1 MAKKQEI
8 KTIKVGEMEVPQEY
22 FSMNEEDKQVICNS
36 ILESIMYLLE
46 KHVNVDDIDR
56 RIILDRIIESSIITN
71 EMEEN
76 YEVAGVLFDVQKLIN
91 A

>member
-1 MAKKQEI
+1 MKN
-8 KTIKVGEMEVPQEY
+8 IKVGELEIPADY
-22 FSMNEEDKQVICNS
+22 FSLPQDDKDVICNS
-36 ILESIMYLLE
+36 ILESILYLLE
-46 KHVNVDDIDR
+46 KHVDDEYVNKKIV
-56 RIILDRIIESSIITN
+56 LERIIESSIITN

>member
-1 MAKKQEI
+1 MKN
-8 KTIKVGEMEVPQEY
+8 IKVGELEIPADYFSLPQE
-22 FSMNEEDKQVICNS
+22 DKDVICNS
-36 ILESIMYLLE
+36 ILESILYLLE
-46 KHVNVDDIDR
+46 KHVDNEYFNRKMV
-56 RIILDRIIESSIITN
+56 LERIIESSIITN

>member
-1 MAKKQEI
+1 M
-8 KTIKVGEMEVPQEY
+8 KTIKVGELEIPTDYFSLPQE
-22 FSMNEEDKQVICNS
+22 DKNVICNS

-46 KHVNVDDIDR
+46 KHVTTNEIDR
-56 RIILDRIIESSIITN
+56 VEILERIIESSIITN

-91 A
+91 E

>member
-1 MAKKQEI
+1 MAKKQQI

>member
-1 MAKKQEI
+1 MKN
-8 KTIKVGEMEVPQEY
+8 IKVGELEIPADYFSLPQE
-22 FSMNEEDKQVICNS
+22 DKDVICNS
-36 ILESIMYLLE
+36 ILESILYLLE
-46 KHVNVDDIDR
+46 KHVDNEYFNRKIV
-56 RIILDRIIESSIITN
+56 LEKIIESSIITN

>member
-1 MAKKQEI
+1 MKN
-8 KTIKVGEMEVPQEY
+8 IKVGELEVPADY
-22 FSMNEEDKQVICNS
+22 FSLPQEDKDVICNS
-36 ILESIMYLLE
+36 ILESILYLLE
-46 KHVNVDDIDR
+46 KHVDNEYFNRKMV
-56 RIILDRIIESSIITN
+56 LERIIESSIITN

>member
-1 MAKKQEI
+1 MKS
-8 KTIKVGEMEVPQEY
+8 IKVGELEIPADY
-22 FSMNEEDKQVICNS
+22 FSLPQDDKDVICNS
-36 ILESIMYLLE
+36 ILESILYLLE
-46 KHVNVDDIDR
+46 KHVDDEYVNKKIV
-56 RIILDRIIESSIITN
+56 LERIIESSIITN

>member
-1 MAKKQEI
+1 MKN
-8 KTIKVGEMEVPQEY
+8 IKVGELEVPSDY
-22 FSMNEEDKQVICNS
+22 FSLPQEDKDVICNS

-46 KHVNVDDIDR
+46 KHVDNEYFNRKMV
-56 RIILDRIIESSIITN
+56 LERIIESSIITN

>member
-1 MAKKQEI
+1 MKN
-8 KTIKVGEMEVPQEY
+8 IKVGELEIPADY
-22 FSMNEEDKQVICNS
+22 FSLPQDDKDVICNS
-36 ILESIMYLLE
+36 ILESILYLLE
-46 KHVNVDDIDR
+46 KHVDNEYFNRKMV
-56 RIILDRIIESSIITN
+56 LERIIESSIITN

>member
-1 MAKKQEI
+1 
-8 KTIKVGEMEVPQEY
+8 
-22 FSMNEEDKQVICNS
+22 
-36 ILESIMYLLE
+36 LE
-46 KHVNVDDIDR
+46 
-56 RIILDRIIESSIITN
+56 RIIESSIITN

>member
-1 MAKKQEI
+1 M
-8 KTIKVGEMEVPQEY
+8 KTVKVGEMEIPSDY
-22 FSMNEEDKQVICNS
+22 FSMNEEDKQIICNS

-46 KHVNVDDIDR
+46 KHVNTDEVDR
-56 RIILDRIIESSIITN
+56 RVILDRIIESSIITN

-76 YEVAGVLFDVQKLIN
+76 YEVAGVLFDIQKLIN

>member
-1 MAKKQEI
+1 M
-8 KTIKVGEMEVPQEY
+8 KTIKVGELEVPQDY
-22 FSMNEEDKQVICNS
+22 FSLSQDDKDVICNS
-36 ILESIMYLLE
+36 ILESILYLLE
-46 KHVNVDDIDR
+46 KNVNDDFINKR
-56 RIILDRIIESSIITN
+56 TILEKIIESSIITN

>member
-1 MAKKQEI
+1 MKN
-8 KTIKVGEMEVPQEY
+8 IKVGELEVPADY
-22 FSMNEEDKQVICNS
+22 FSLPQEDKDVICYS

-46 KHVNVDDIDR
+46 KHVDNEYFNRKMV
-56 RIILDRIIESSIITN
+56 LERIIESSIITN

>member
-1 MAKKQEI
+1 MKN
-8 KTIKVGEMEVPQEY
+8 IKVGELEIPSDY
-22 FSMNEEDKQVICNS
+22 FSLSQDDKDVICNS

-46 KHVNVDDIDR
+46 KHVDNEYFNRKIV
-56 RIILDRIIESSIITN
+56 LERIIESSIITN

-76 YEVAGVLFDVQKLIN
+76 YEVAGVLFDIQKLIN

>member
-1 MAKKQEI
+1 MKN
-8 KTIKVGEMEVPQEY
+8 IKVGELEVPSDY
-22 FSMNEEDKQVICNS
+22 FSLPQEDKDVICNS

-46 KHVNVDDIDR
+46 KHVDSEYFNRKMV
-56 RIILDRIIESSIITN
+56 LERIIESSIITN

>member
-1 MAKKQEI
+1 MKN
-8 KTIKVGEMEVPQEY
+8 IKVGELEVPADY
-22 FSMNEEDKQVICNS
+22 FSLPQEDKDVICNS

-46 KHVNVDDIDR
+46 KHVDNEYFNRKMV
-56 RIILDRIIESSIITN
+56 LERIIESSIITN

>member
-1 MAKKQEI
+1 MKN
-8 KTIKVGEMEVPQEY
+8 IKVGELEVPSDY
-22 FSMNEEDKQVICNS
+22 FSLPQEDKDVICNS

-46 KHVNVDDIDR
+46 KHVDNEYFNR
-56 RIILDRIIESSIITN
+56 QMILERIIESSIITN

-76 YEVAGVLFDVQKLIN
+76 YEVAGVLFDVKKLIN